1 MGRSE
6 PMVNSAVL
14 ISAVVFLIILAGLF
28 AGAETGLYRLSRLRL
43 RLGVEKKRLS
53 FIILGKCLHDS
64 SGLLLSMLIGT
75 NLAHYLATSI
85 VTFIFLSYVF
95 LKKAGSEH
103 SAELFATLLT
113 APTLFVFSELI
124 PKNIFFYRADSLM
137 HYLSPLL
144 YTFHKVLSFCGVVP
158 LLKFVSGLF
167 ARSAGLASSPKTV
180 ITSAQRHKVQA
191 ILQDTHE
198 EGILSSVQTD
208 IINRLVSI
216 SNIHIRSVMIPI
228 NNVQI
233 VDVNSDNS
241 ALLSK
246 LKKCAFTRLP
256 AVEGWAGNIIGF
268 INIYETLTSAEQFAN
283 LQKFVKP
290 IRKLDANTTVTDTIN
305 IMQREN
311 QKIVLVMRA
320 GRTGRERP
328 IGIVTMKDLAEEL
341 LGELAEW

>member
-1 MGRSE
+1 
-6 PMVNSAVL
+6 MVNSAVL
-14 ISAVVFLIILAGLF
+14 ISAVVFFIILAGLF
-28 AGAETGLYRLSRLRL
+28 AGSETGLYRLSRLRL

-53 FIILGKCLHDS
+53 FIILGKCLRDS
-64 SGLLLSMLIGT
+64 SGLLLSMLIAT
-75 NLAHYLATSI
+75 NLAYYLTTSI
-85 VTFIFLSYVF
+85 VTNIFLSKVET
-95 LKKAGSEH
+95 EH
-103 SAELFATLLT
+103 TAELFATLLT
-113 APTLFVFSELI
+113 APVLFVFSELI

-137 HYLSPLL
+137 PYLSPVL

-158 LLKFVSGLF
+158 LLKFISGLP
-167 ARSAGLASSPKTV
+167 ARLTGLASSPKTI
-180 ITSAQRHKVQA
+180 ITSTQRHKVQA

-216 SNIHIRSVMIPI
+216 SNIRIRSVMIPI
-228 NNVQI
+228 NDVQI

-256 AVEGWAGNIIGF
+256 VVEGRPGNIIGF
-268 INIYETLTSAEQFAN
+268 INIYETLSSSEQFAN
-283 LQKFVKP
+283 LQKFVKT
-290 IRKLDANTTVTDTIN
+290 IRKVDANTTVTDAIN

-311 QKIVLVMRA
+311 QKIVLVMKIGRA
-320 GRTGRERP
+320 GQEKP
-328 IGIVTMKDLAEEL
+328 IGIVTMKDLVEEL

>member
-1 MGRSE
+1 
-6 PMVNSAVL
+6 MVNSAVL

-53 FIILGKCLHDS
+53 FVILGRCLRDS
-64 SGLLLSMLIGT
+64 SGLLLSLLIAT
-75 NLAHYLATSI
+75 NLAYYLTTSI
-85 VTFIFLSYVF
+85 VTNIFLSKVET
-95 LKKAGSEH
+95 EH

-137 HYLSPLL
+137 PYLSPLL
-144 YTFHKVLSFCGVVP
+144 YTFHKVLSYCGVVP

-191 ILQDTHE
+191 ILQDTRE

-256 AVEGWAGNIIGF
+256 VVEGRAGNIIGF
-268 INIYETLTSAEQFAN
+268 INIYETLSSSEQFAN
-283 LQKFVKP
+283 LQKFVKT
-290 IRKLDANTTVTDTIN
+290 IRKVDANTTVTDTIN

-311 QKIVLVMRA
+311 QKIVLVMRT